1 VFLRKPKINL
11 AHAVCRMIPI
21 SMNPADIAK
30 DAIRIVSTAGLS
42 KDVIDLL
49 KEKVALLTDKIST
62 LEQEKSVLNG
72 ENANLKPQIVD
83 LQQQLDRLHPRQ
95 DGLDETEIKF
105 LKLLAQ
111 QPGLRIEQI
120 ASALDIS
127 RVKAEY
133 HRDNLRNAKMIG
145 YLGGVIQMGSE
156 PYKLLTA
163 GRSYL
168 AKAGLI

>member
-1 VFLRKPKINL
+1 
-11 AHAVCRMIPI
+11 MIPI

-30 DAIRIVSTAGLS
+30 DAIRIVTTAGLS

-49 KEKVALLTDKIST
+49 EKKVALLTDKIAT

-72 ENANLKPQIVD
+72 ENTNLRNQIVN
-83 LQQQLDRLHPRQ
+83 LEQQLNRLRPKEG
-95 DGLDETEIKF
+95 GLDEVEERF

-120 ASALDIS
+120 ASALGMS

-145 YLGGVIQMGSE
+145 YLGGVIQKGSE
-156 PYKLLTA
+156 PYTLLTA

>member
-1 VFLRKPKINL
+1 
-11 AHAVCRMIPI
+11 MIPI

-30 DAIRIVSTAGLS
+30 DAIRIVTTAGLS

-49 KEKVALLTDKIST
+49 EKKVALLTDKIST

-72 ENANLKPQIVD
+72 ENVKLQKQIVD
-83 LQQQLDRLHPRQ
+83 LEQQLDRLRPKQ
-95 DGLDETEIKF
+95 DGLEETEVRF

-111 QPGLRIEQI
+111 RPGLRIEQI
-120 ASALDIS
+120 ANALGIS

-156 PYKLLTA
+156 PYTLLTA
-163 GRSYL
+163 GRNYL
-168 AKAGLI
+168 AKASLI